1 MLSTGQ
7 YEWLLDCIKGWT
19 SAVPSTSISEKR
31 LLTLEDLVNI
41 DRENTSTLC
50 DQRFSEKSTR
60 EGGYLQIEG
69 SADHRPDLI
78 RTDDKRSEEVT
89 LVVQEQIHRLVVHS
103 HPHSCGFL
111 YSPAATG
118 TCYGSEVQQVYVK
131 LVASVD
137 TS

>member
-41 DRENTSTLC
+41 DRENTSRLC

-78 RTDDKRSEEVT
+78 RT
-89 LVVQEQIHRLVVHS
+89 VHS

-137 TS
+137 T